1 MSIISQQNANL
12 SAEEKRALLAQ
23 LLREKANQSKSLFP
37 LSQGQQALWFLY
49 KLVPDS
55 WAYNTLFTARIQSD
69 VDIPALR
76 RTFQTLI
83 SRHPSLRTTYTERDG
98 KPFQQIPEDVEVEF
112 EEIDASSWNWD
123 ELKEQVTQEAH
134 RPFNLEQG
142 SVMRVSLFTRS
153 PKDHIFMLAI
163 HHIASDLWSQLILMD
178 ELRVLY
184 PAEKT
189 GTQASLPPQTQSYA
203 DYVHWQ
209 NQMLA
214 GSAGERLWAYWREQL
229 AGELPVLNL
238 PTDRPRSPVQTYQ
251 GASHSFR
258 LTEELTQRLKG
269 LAQAE
274 KATLYMTLLAAF
286 QVLLYRYTGQED
298 ILVGSPTFGRTQRE
312 FADIVGYFVN
322 PVVLRANL
330 AGNPTFQAFL
340 SQVRQTVLRAIAH
353 QDYPFPLLVE
363 RLQPNR
369 EPSRSPIFQALF
381 ALQKPQQFEEVVK
394 LFAPSETA
402 SQVNWGDLKLEP
414 FEIPQQEGQFDL
426 ILEMIEARES
436 LFGVFKY
443 NTDLFEA
450 DTLAR
455 MAGHF
460 QTLLEAI
467 VINPQQ
473 EISQFPLLSEAEQ
486 QQLLVEWNNTFAEYP
501 QSQCIHQ
508 LFEAQ
513 VEQTPDAVAVVFE
526 DSTLTY
532 RQLNSRAN
540 QLAHHLQALGVGPEV
555 LVGICV
561 ERSLDMLVGLLGIL
575 KAGGAYV
582 PLDPAYPSER
592 LSFMLE
598 DSQAPVLLTQQRLVT
613 LLPTSGTH
621 VVCLDADWQA
631 IAQNSHTNPTSN
643 VTGNNLAYAIYT
655 SGSTGKPK
663 GVQVLNGGV
672 VNFLTSMR
680 HCPGLTE
687 QDTLLSVTTLSFDIA
702 ALELFLPLIVGA
714 RVVLVSR
721 EVAADGSQLLERLND
736 CGATLMQATPATWR
750 LLLAAGWSG
759 SPQLK
764 ILCGGEALP
773 RELANQLLAKGAS
786 LWNLY
791 GPTEATIWST
801 IYQVDN
807 TDGSVSIGR
816 PIANTQIYLLDEQLQ
831 PVPVGVPG
839 ELYIGGAGL
848 ARGYLNRPELT
859 AQRFIAHPVSDEPA
873 ARLYKTG
880 DLARYFRDGNIEYLG
895 RIDHQV
901 KLRGFR
907 IELGEIEAVLSQH
920 PVVQQGVVVV
930 REDSP
935 GNQQLVA
942 YLVPHPEQAAPT
954 ASELRQFLK
963 QQLPEYMVPSA
974 FVTLDSLPLTP
985 NGKVDRKALP
995 SPEGLRLELAAAYVA
1010 PQTELEQMI
1019 ATVWQEVLRVEK
1031 VGMHDNFFDLGG
1043 HSLLVVQVHSKLQ
1056 EILKRNF
1063 LMTEMFKYPTISSL
1077 VEYLTPKQ
1085 AEETPVQ
1092 QSQKRLEMRLK
1103 SIERRKNSNVT
1114 KSI

>member
-1 MSIISQQNANL
+1 MSIISKQNANL
-12 SAEEKRALLAQ
+12 SPAEKRALLAE
-23 LLREKANQSKSLFP
+23 LLQEKANESKSLFP

-49 KLVPDS
+49 KLVPHS
-55 WAYNTLFTARIQSD
+55 WAYNTLFTARIQSP

-76 RTFQTLI
+76 RIFQALI
-83 SRHPSLRTTYTERDG
+83 SRHPSLRTAYTERDG
-98 KPFQQIPEDVEVEF
+98 KPFGQIHEDVEVQF
-112 EEIDASSWNWD
+112 EEIDASTWNWD
-123 ELKEQVTQEAH
+123 ELKKQVTQEAR

-142 SVMRVSLFTRS
+142 SVLRVSLFTRS
-153 PKDHIFMLAI
+153 PKDHILMLAI
-163 HHIASDLWSQLILMD
+163 HHIASDLWSLLILMD
-178 ELRVLY
+178 ELRMLY
-184 PAEKT
+184 SAQKS
-189 GTQASLPPQTQSYA
+189 GTDASLPPQSLSYV

-229 AGELPVLNL
+229 AGELPVINL
-238 PTDRPRSPVQTYQ
+238 PTDRPRSPVQTYE

-258 LTEELTQRLKG
+258 LTEELTQQLKG

-312 FADIVGYFVN
+312 FAEIVGYFVN

-330 AGNPTFQAFL
+330 AGNPSFQAFL
-340 SQVRQTVLRAIAH
+340 SQVRHTVLGAIGH

-363 RLQPNR
+363 KLQPNR
-369 EPSRSPIFQALF
+369 DPSRSPIFQVLF
-381 ALQKPQQFEEVVK
+381 ALQKPQHFEEVVD

-402 SQVNWGDLKLEP
+402 SPINWGELKLEP

-426 ILEMIEARES
+426 ALEIIEVGES

-443 NTDLFEA
+443 NTDLFES
-450 DTLAR
+450 DTITR
-455 MAGHF
+455 MSGHF

-467 VINPQQ
+467 VANPQQ
-473 EISQFPLLSEAEQ
+473 RVSQFPLLSEAERN
-486 QQLLVEWNNTFAEYP
+486 QLLVEWNNTQAEYP
-501 QSQCIHQ
+501 QSMSLHQ
-508 LFEAQ
+508 LFEAIA
-513 VEQTPDAVAVVFE
+513 EQTPDAVAAVFE
-526 DSTLTY
+526 DSVLTY
-532 RQLNSRAN
+532 GQLNSRAN

-561 ERSLDMLVGLLGIL
+561 ERSLEMLVGLLGIL

-592 LSFMLE
+592 LTFMLE
-598 DSQAPVLLTQQRLVT
+598 DSQAPVLVTQKGVAA

-621 VVCLDADWQA
+621 IVYLDADWDA
-631 IAQNSHTNPTSN
+631 IALHSLRNPTSN

-663 GVQVLNGGV
+663 GVQVLHGAV
-672 VNFLTSMR
+672 VNFLTSMQR
-680 HCPGLTE
+680 CPGLTD

-702 ALELFLPLIVGA
+702 ALEIFLPLSVGA
-714 RVVLVSR
+714 RLVMVSR
-721 EVAADGSQLLERLND
+721 SVATDGTQLLERLNC
-736 CGATLMQATPATWR
+736 CGATVMQATPATWR

-759 SPQLK
+759 SHQLK
-764 ILCGGEALP
+764 ILCGGEALS
-773 RELANQLLAKGAS
+773 RELANQLLEKGAS

-801 IYQVDN
+801 VDGVDN
-807 TDGSVSIGR
+807 TEGSVSIGR
-816 PIANTQIYLLDEQLQ
+816 PIANTQIYLLDERLQ

-859 AQRFIAHPVSDEPA
+859 AQKFIVNPLSQDPN

-880 DLARYFRDGNIEYLG
+880 DLARYQSDGNIEYLG

-901 KLRGFR
+901 KVRGFR

-920 PVVQQGVVVV
+920 PAVLQSVVIV
-930 REDSP
+930 REDIP

-942 YLVPHPEQAAPT
+942 YLVPRPEQTLPT
-954 ASELRQFLK
+954 VSELRQFLK
-963 QQLPEYMVPSA
+963 QQLPEYMTPSA
-974 FVTLDSLPLTP
+974 FAILDSLPLTP

-995 SPEGLRLELAAAYVA
+995 SPEGLRADLAAAYVA
-1010 PQTELEQMI
+1010 PQTEIEQMI

-1031 VGMHDNFFDLGG
+1031 VGIHDNFFDLGG
-1043 HSLLVVQVHSKLQ
+1043 HSLLVVQVHRKLQ
-1056 EILKRNF
+1056 ETLQRSF
-1063 LMTEMFKYPTISSL
+1063 LMTEMFKYPTISSI
-1077 VEYLTPKQ
+1077 VEYLAPKQ
-1085 AEETPVQ
+1085 AEKTPIQ
-1092 QSQKRLEMRLK
+1092 QSHKRLEMRRK
-1103 SIERRKNSNVT
+1103 SIERRKSLT
-1114 KSI
+1114 